1 MTIGGEEL
9 LIFHFKVIKLWT
21 LDAQK
26 YIAKHA
32 ISMYPLLPAMKNAD
46 AGLLIRA
53 IDELVERYKYSE
65 ARLARH
71 LLWFS
76 VFLRRT
82 DTVSAQDKLKVE
94 DRLNAFEYLLEHD
107 EYVQKQRALGQQIGR
122 EEGKVEGKIETAQQI
137 LLDLVQKRYPA
148 LVALAKQRTATIQNA
163 ETIRTTIGLM
173 IDVSDEASA
182 RAILDSLLTAQ

>member
-1 MTIGGEEL
+1 MNQQPYDNSIKG
-9 LIFHFKVIKLWT
+9 IFQE
-21 LDAQK
+21 DA
-26 YIAKHA
+26 
-32 ISMYPLLPAMKNAD
+32 
-46 AGLLIRA
+46 
-53 IDELVERYKYSE
+53 E

-94 DRLNAFEYLLEHD
+94 NRLNAFEYLLEHD
-107 EYVQKQRALGQQIGR
+107 EYVQKQRALGQQIGREEGR

-163 ETIRTTIGLM
+163 EAIRTAIGLM